1 MPDRK
6 GKQYF
11 QKTRQLF
18 ARPFGWIF
26 SVFTTFGAVKVVPSL
41 QRQWRAA
48 ARASQHNPAPYQSAE
63 RNRSAEYAKGIDQA
77 IGVPGK
83 KGRKARHRQAK
94 KNGREHDG
102 SFGKNGH
109 LIQLLFPSLVRTGK
123 KDKAIFVKTG

>member
-18 ARPFGWIF
+18 AGPFGWIF
-26 SVFTTFGAVKVVPSL
+26 SVFTTFGAVKVAPSL

-63 RNRSAEYAKGIDQA
+63 RNQSAEYAKGIDQA

-83 KGRKARHRQAK
+83 KGRKARQRQAK

-102 SFGKNGH
+102 SFGKMD
-109 LIQLLFPSLVRTGK
+109 I
-123 KDKAIFVKTG
+123 